1 MLEDIPNDPGRRRA
15 QRLDVGGADP
25 ALALEALATVRCE
38 DGLPDAGGASQEDV
52 TAATLGCRPELP
64 EDRAHGALAV
74 E

>member
-1 MLEDIPNDPGRRRA
+1 
-15 QRLDVGGADP
+15 VGGVDP

-52 TAATLGCRPELP
+52 TAATLGCRPESS
-64 EDRAHGALAV
+64 EDRTHSALAV